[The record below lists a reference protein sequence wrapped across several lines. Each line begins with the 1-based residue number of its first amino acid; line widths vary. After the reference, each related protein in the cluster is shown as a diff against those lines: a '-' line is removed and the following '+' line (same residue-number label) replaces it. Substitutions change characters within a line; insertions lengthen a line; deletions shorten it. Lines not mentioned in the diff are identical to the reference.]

1 MTFTPQIPHWGA
13 KNNQFSDKLYEY
25 HSWLLDTGI
34 KNGLISNK
42 NKQFV
47 WDEFIIHSLY
57 FGIIIRKVDKPINQ
71 VYDLGT
77 GGGIPGIPVAITNPN
92 ILFKLVDIS
101 ESRVYEL
108 ERLKSILGLKNIEII
123 RKDAKSILSDHNLY
137 ISRCYISSKEALSL
151 IKSYK
156 NATYI
161 VSSNGEDL
169 DHDKNMFHVKQENFM
184 INSTDLRHIDV
195 ITVR

>member
-13 KNNQFSDKLYEY
+13 KNNQYSEKLYEY

-137 ISRCYISSKEALSL
+137 ISRCYISSKEALGL

-161 VSSNGEDL
+161 VSSNGEVL
-169 DHDKNMFHVKQENFM
+169 DHEKNMFHVKQENFM

>member
-13 KNNQFSDKLYEY
+13 KNSQYWEKLYKY

-47 WDEFIIHSLY
+47 WDEFIIHSIY
-57 FGIIIRKVDKPINQ
+57 FGIIIRNVDKPINQ

-156 NATYI
+156 NTTYI
-161 VSSNGEDL
+161 VSSNGEVL
-169 DHDKNMFHVKQENFM
+169 DHEKNMFHVKQENFM